1 MRERNTKKTLPD
13 LIFSKF
19 FVVFCLFI
27 FIFII
32 FSLAKGTIKNYKVNS
47 EIEQLKKEIVQ
58 LDKQNQ
64 EFGQLINYLNS
75 DTFIEQEAKLKLGL
89 KKEGENLVIIP
100 EKELNVEKKA
110 AMQEQNLSNPARW
123 WSYFFK

>member
-47 EIEQLKKEIVQ
+47 EIEQLRKEIVQ

>member
-32 FSLAKGTIKNYKVNS
+32 FSLAKGTIKKYKVNS

-110 AMQEQNLSNPARW
+110 AMQEQNLSNPAKW